1 MRAEILLKVEESHLD
16 IRGRLEEVTK
26 LLVEHEYTTVV
37 GMLEPIVLYVLI
49 DGTRD
54 RTTRDQLTLGEPEEL
69 PKLLGNL
76 LLTVEPVVLRAV
88 RGLLASGVFLGS
100 LNLSDNLAERLELLL
115 DDSEFGKNSFGR
127 HYTFYRPHIFKY
139 SSMNDKAN
147 ILSMALMYTRI
158 SCILPN
164 P

>member
-1 MRAEILLKVEESHLD
+1 MGAEVLLKIEESHLD
-16 IRGRLEEVTK
+16 IRGRLEEVAK
-26 LLVEHEYTTVV
+26 LLVEHEHSTVV
-37 GMLEPIVLYVLI
+37 WVLEPVVLHVLV

-54 RTTRDQLTLGEPEEL
+54 RTAGDQLSLRETEEL
-69 PKLLGNL
+69 TKLFRNL
-76 LLTVEPVVLRAV
+76 LLAVEPIVLRAV
-88 RGLLASGVFLGS
+88 GRLLTSGIILGS

-115 DDSEFGKNSFGR
+115 DGSEFGKNSFGR

-139 SSMNDKAN
+139 SSMNDRAN
-147 ILSMALMYTRI
+147 ILSMALMYIRM